1 MKFLTLEE
9 ILDIE
14 NNVNPYEI
22 TEVDQWNNKLTR
34 AKIRA
39 FKETYGKCY
48 LIDINKEYYVKYR
61 KGIVYNF
68 QYDYM
73 TKSKKMAEKMVLV
86 LKKHKL
92 KESLKFI
99 KKNIGKNIFPL
110 LWV

>member
-9 ILDIE
+9 ILEIE
-14 NNVNPYEI
+14 NTINPYEI
-22 TEVDQWNNKLTR
+22 TETDQCNNKLTR

-39 FKETYGKCY
+39 FKEKYGKCY
-48 LIDINKEYYVKYR
+48 LININKKHYVKYR

-73 TKSKKMAEKMVLV
+73 TNNKNTAQKMVLV

-99 KKNIGKNIFPL
+99 RKNIGKNIFPL
-110 LWV
+110 FWV

>member
-22 TEVDQWNNKLTR
+22 TEVDQWINKLTR
-34 AKIRA
+34 TKIRA
-39 FKETYGKCY
+39 FKEKYGKCY
-48 LIDINKEYYVKYR
+48 LISINKEYYVKYR
-61 KGIVYNF
+61 KGMIYNF

-73 TKSKKMAEKMVLV
+73 TNNKNTVQKIILV
-86 LKKHKL
+86 LKEHKL
-92 KESLKFI
+92 KESLSFI
-99 KKNIGKNIFPL
+99 GKNIGKNIFPL